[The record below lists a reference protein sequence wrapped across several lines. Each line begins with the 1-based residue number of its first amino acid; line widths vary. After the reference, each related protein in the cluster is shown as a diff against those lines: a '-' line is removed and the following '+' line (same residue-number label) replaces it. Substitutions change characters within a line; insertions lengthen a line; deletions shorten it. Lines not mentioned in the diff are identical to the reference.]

1 MSNQP
6 FTGTWWARKPN
17 RGASA
22 VVILVLEVIAV
33 ALAAYALAAHVYSET
48 SAIIVQWVV
57 IGLLSIDALRLIG
70 GLIAT
75 RRGLR

>member
-1 MSNQP
+1 MSNEP
-6 FTGTWWARKPN
+6 FSGTWWARRPT

-33 ALAAYALAAHVYSET
+33 AASVVVLATDQYTAT
-48 SAIIVQWVV
+48 SAIVVQWVI

-70 GLIAT
+70 GLVAT
-75 RRGLR
+75 RRGLW